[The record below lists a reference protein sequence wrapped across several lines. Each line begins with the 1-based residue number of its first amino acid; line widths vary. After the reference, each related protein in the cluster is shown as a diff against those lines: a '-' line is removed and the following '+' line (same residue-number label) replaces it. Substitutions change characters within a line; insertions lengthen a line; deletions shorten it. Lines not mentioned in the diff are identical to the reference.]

1 MSATKVALAGLAAL
15 AGPMIYAADPVRP
28 VRATPVSAPQTIAEK
43 AERPATVHVI
53 RPGVRVI
60 LASPFD
66 PPGTRQEAAA
76 TAPAPGVPES
86 LVSRNQTADL
96 VTPTMRASVGD
107 APYSD
112 EQVVRKARK
121 KARTASRPRR
131 GREPAGFFQAAP
143 FFAWLR

>member
-15 AGPMIYAADPVRP
+15 AGPMMYVADPVRP
-28 VRATPVSAPQTIAEK
+28 ERPPPISAPRTIAEK
-43 AERPATVHVI
+43 AEKPAAVHAV

-76 TAPAPGVPES
+76 VSPSPGVPEV
-86 LVSRNQTADL
+86 LYARDTGAPAMAVRTAGAAAGEETVATKARRKTRTAARVSR
-96 VTPTMRASVGD
+96 
-107 APYSD
+107 
-112 EQVVRKARK
+112 
-121 KARTASRPRR
+121 
-131 GREPAGFFQAAP
+131 GRQPKGFFQAAP